1 MGMRKCPIG
10 TRQRLLGEQFCDSS
24 RDLLSELVELDFD
37 GEGSTELA
45 QSWLPSVTWLV
56 AGQFGAVRRA
66 DPSPYPA
73 GDAPV
78 YLPRRKTRSPC
89 HSGEGVPP
97 AVDLGSSRPR
107 WTTSNV
113 RYAMP
118 LSPCPGTLS
127 PCPLGSP
134 APVRT
139 SCASTVVSRCVETAT
154 PTTVPGV
161 YGRSMWMSHP
171 VIGRPTAAR

>member
-66 DPSPYPA
+66 DPSPYRPGMPHLPA
-73 GDAPV
+73 ASKDPFS
-78 YLPRRKTRSPC
+78 LPRW
-89 HSGEGVPP
+89 G
-97 AVDLGSSRPR
+97 
-107 WTTSNV
+107 
-113 RYAMP
+113 
-118 LSPCPGTLS
+118 
-127 PCPLGSP
+127 
-134 APVRT
+134 
-139 SCASTVVSRCVETAT
+139 
-154 PTTVPGV
+154 
-161 YGRSMWMSHP
+161 GRSSP
-171 VIGRPTAAR
+171 PLTLAVADKVDNF